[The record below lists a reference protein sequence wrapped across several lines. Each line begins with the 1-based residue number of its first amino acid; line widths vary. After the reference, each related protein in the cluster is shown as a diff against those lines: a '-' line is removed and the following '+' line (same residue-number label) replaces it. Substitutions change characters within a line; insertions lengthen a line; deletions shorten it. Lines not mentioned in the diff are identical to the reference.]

1 MLGIFGK
8 PSVLR
13 SWIVK
18 GRKMMMATKLIL
30 VLKLRQAV
38 QVLESMSEW
47 LWPSS
52 TGASLSCG
60 CWDSSNRQRKKLT
73 VSQRSLGKVCETGTA
88 SEQKRIILGDLQH
101 LVECWGISVYCEPSN
116 PCSMQFPNAR
126 PNPVAHCL
134 KAMLAK
140 YGSTGICCLWRP
152 PAPHPSRISV
162 MLLVNSSDPCN

>member
-13 SWIVK
+13 SWAVK
-18 GRKMMMATKLIL
+18 GRKEMTAMRLIL
-30 VLKLRQAV
+30 VLKLRQTV

-47 LWPSS
+47 LWLCS

-88 SEQKRIILGDLQH
+88 TEQKRIISGDLQR
-101 LVECWGISVYCEPSN
+101 LVECWGISVYCEPCDA
-116 PCSMQFPNAR
+116 CSM
-126 PNPVAHCL
+126 
-134 KAMLAK
+134 
-140 YGSTGICCLWRP
+140 
-152 PAPHPSRISV
+152 
-162 MLLVNSSDPCN
+162 